1 MITYQIERQQPVGI
15 SKKSIFVILRNDTP
29 AVAYRRLEVP
39 LVPIDAVADTYLAA
53 HYTLQSAWDAATAIT
68 LQAGWLT
75 EQSPLVQYYA
85 SIILSLHD
93 DVGNGAVTIDQMLT
107 NAATIVA
114 TNPTQQADFN
124 AYRTRLGLGGAIGT
138 MTTAQKNN
146 LLVIGL
152 GWATAG
158 LTVAKTLNQ

>member
-1 MITYQIERQQPVGI
+1 MTITIINLTTINDIAGVPNSRAATILIDGGGNTYRHNVGGI
-15 SKKSIFVILRNDTP
+15 PLPPAD
-29 AVAYRRLEVP
+29 AVAYLDGMAAAQTSGQLLTAQEVWRLTLTP
-39 LVPIDAVADTYLAA
+39 L
-53 HYTLQSAWDAATAIT
+53 Q
-68 LQAGWLT
+68 
-75 EQSPLVQYYA
+75 QYFG

-93 DVGNGAVTIDQMLT
+93 DVGNGAVMIDQMLT
-107 NAATIVA
+107 NAAAIIA

-124 AYRTRLGLGGAIGT
+124 AYRTRLGLGGAISS